1 MAERII
7 YRGRQRATKPY
18 PFQVDVDAIP
28 DEASYFLLGPLT
40 LDELM
45 EIKFRIRKFTAV
57 GSVITSRTPT
67 EEDPSTET
75 TNSIDYELIRSDL
88 SVRFLGED
96 GGGFFLMQ
104 SKTKAYEKESE
115 FTNTFNNGFFDSYKN
130 VFYKDTP
137 EYILGTQVSN
147 LNTSFAQPFKTDAG
161 YYLPMIIS
169 VESNNSSFIGIYN
182 TDRGEEE
189 IGGRVYT
196 NCQLKINSKTHTIR
210 CRVYGFRVLS
220 GSLTIEASEW
230 WPYANADGQP
240 IWNTADGNR
249 TSNSFT

>member
-28 DEASYFLLGPLT
+28 DTADYFLFGPLT

-88 SVRFLGED
+88 LVRFSGS
-96 GGGFFLMQ
+96 GGFGLLQ

-115 FTNTFNNGFFDSYKN
+115 FTNTFNNRFFGTFQN
-130 VFYKDTP
+130 IFYKDTP
-137 EYILGTQVSN
+137 EYITGTQVSN

-161 YYLPMIIS
+161 YYLPMSIL
-169 VESNNSSFIGIYN
+169 VGSNNSSFIGILSMR
-182 TDRGEEE
+182 RGEEE
-189 IGGRVYT
+189 IEGGVYT
-196 NCQLKINSKTHTIR
+196 DCQLKINSKTHTIR
-210 CRVYGFRVLS
+210 CGLYGFRVLS

>member
-7 YRGRQRATKPY
+7 YRGRPRADKPY
-18 PFQVDVDAIP
+18 PFQVDVAAIP
-28 DEASYFLLGPLT
+28 ETASYFILGPLT

-88 SVRFLGED
+88 LVTFS
-96 GGGFFLMQ
+96 GGGMFGISQ

-115 FTNTFNNGFFDSYKN
+115 FTNTFNNRFFGPFQNIFYKN
-130 VFYKDTP
+130 TP
-137 EYILGTQVSN
+137 EYITGTQVPN

-161 YYLPMIIS
+161 YYLPMSIL
-169 VESNNSSFIGIYN
+169 VQPNNSSSIGIIN
-182 TDRGEEE
+182 TNRGEVEVS
-189 IGGRVYT
+189 GNVYT
-196 NCQLKINSKTHTIR
+196 DCELKINSKTHTIR